1 MSVAISANYSLQAF
15 LPAIDTKG
23 FSSGE
28 LASVRRA
35 ADKTK
40 QFLGDVVKG
49 VRTVT
54 RSPITWAIIG
64 AIASTEVGAPVAA
77 ALTVAIGYAEAVCAF
92 VDKFAGP
99 IADLFRE
106 ILGVAEDVYSFFV
119 GIFGESPKDKKARVN
134 RAVYDTAERE
144 VIVSVEETL
153 RLAMS
158 GDAAAAAR
166 MDAVALQ
173 SDERITRY
181 RERVRSSVTHYDPR
195 LQEAMVKHLLSSP
208 PPSLAAAA
216 EAGRRWR
223 AFVAQRRIDADNAAR
238 AAVREAYAKASKSKW
253 VTKTWDQEA
262 LVGSTGALLKEYD
275 VFVRNASWLGDLSA
289 RVGSSPGRAGWSAS
303 RKWDDKMAA
312 LVRSSPESVMTQ
324 GGTYRKRGTSLAEHR
339 KQYWEQLRNAERAL
353 LLMQAG
359 EYLSADVLFGAPDA
373 RIGWK
378 DSDFPPGVAQ
388 LLHKWNARLS
398 YLANS
403 LRREMFRAWPDGY
416 AAPAEVKRSL
426 ASAGWTGPF
435 LSRIIDEELAKAAE
449 ARQELIGGL
458 VEQAVAAAELPPSEP
473 ARGKLAAPFV
483 SGGGAVLEGSW
494 WQDPERGEFGV
505 VVSSSLELTSGYWVR
520 A

>member
-1 MSVAISANYSLQAF
+1 MSVAIAGNYSLQAF

-23 FSSGE
+23 FSSSE
-28 LASVRRA
+28 LDSVRRA

-40 QFLGDVVKG
+40 QFLTDVVKG

-54 RSPITWAIIG
+54 RSPFAWAIIG

-77 ALTVAIGYAEAVCAF
+77 ALTAAIGYAEVVCAF
-92 VDKFAGP
+92 IDKFAGP
-99 IADLFRE
+99 IADLFKE
-106 ILGVAEDVYSFFV
+106 ILGVAEDIYGFFV
-119 GIFGESPKDKKARVN
+119 GIFGESPKEKKARVN
-134 RAVYDTAERE
+134 RAIYDTAERE
-144 VIVSVEETL
+144 VVVSVQETL
-153 RLAMS
+153 RLAMA

-173 SDERITRY
+173 SDERMTRY
-181 RERVRSSVTHYDPR
+181 RERVRATAHHYSPLARD
-195 LQEAMVKHLLSSP
+195 AMVQHLLSSP
-208 PPSLAAAA
+208 PPSLAAAQ
-216 EAGRRWR
+216 EASRRWR
-223 AFVAQRRIDADNAAR
+223 SFVAQRRIDADKAAR
-238 AAVREAYAKASKSKW
+238 EAVRTAYSAASKSKW
-253 VTKTWDQEA
+253 VTTTWDQAA
-262 LVGSTGALLKEYD
+262 LVGSTGALLKAYD
-275 VFVRNASWLGDLSA
+275 VFVRNASWLGDMNA
-289 RVGSSPGRAGWSAS
+289 RVAASPGRAGWSAS
-303 RKWDDKMAA
+303 RVWDDKMAA

-324 GGTYRKRGTSLAEHR
+324 GGTYRKRGKSLAEHR

-353 LLMQAG
+353 ILMQAG

-388 LLHKWNARLS
+388 LLHKWNSRLS
-398 YLANS
+398 LLAND
-403 LRREMFRAWPDGY
+403 LRAEMAKLWPDGY
-416 AAPAEVKRSL
+416 ASAAEVRRIL
-426 ASAGWTGPF
+426 AGRGWQGPF
-435 LSRIIDEELAKAAE
+435 LERIIELELAKAAE